1 MSKKPV
7 QTLERIHLEQHAYP
21 LSVGVDE
28 AGRGP
33 LAGEV
38 VAAAV
43 ILPAHHGLA
52 LQDSKTLTAA
62 KRETLAVA
70 IKSLAIDYAIVGA
83 SPAQI
88 DQLNILQATLWAMQQ
103 AIAQLKA
110 PFQQVYVDGNR
121 CPQISQ
127 TCHALVKGDARLD
140 IISAASI
147 LAKVHRD
154 QQMAELAKR
163 YPDYGFEQHKGYP
176 TPAHLAAIAQWGVL
190 AEHRRSFKPI
200 KNSL

>member
-1 MSKKPV
+1 MAKKPA
-7 QTLERIHLEQHAYP
+7 QTLEPIQLDQDAYP
-21 LSVGVDE
+21 LTVGVDE
-28 AGRGP
+28 VGRGP
-33 LAGEV
+33 LVGEV

-52 LQDSKTLTAA
+52 LQDSKTLSAT
-62 KRETLAVA
+62 KREMLAVA
-70 IKSLAIDYAIVGA
+70 IKAVAIDYAIVGA

-110 PFQQVYVDGNR
+110 PFHQVYVDGNR

-127 TCHALVKGDARLD
+127 PCQALVKGDARLD
-140 IISAASI
+140 SISAASI

-154 QQMAELAKR
+154 QQMVELAKR
-163 YPDYGFEQHKGYP
+163 YPHYGFEQHKGYP
-176 TPAHLAAIAQWGVL
+176 TPAHLAAIAKWGVL

-200 KNSL
+200 KQRL